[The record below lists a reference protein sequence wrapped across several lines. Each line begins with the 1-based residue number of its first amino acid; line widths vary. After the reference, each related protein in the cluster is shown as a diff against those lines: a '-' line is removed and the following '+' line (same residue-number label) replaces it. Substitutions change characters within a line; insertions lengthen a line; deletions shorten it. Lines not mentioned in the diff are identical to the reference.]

1 MPRVAGVDPGSVSF
15 DLCVLQD
22 GQPVLERVFESGSLR
37 NDPAPLLDALG
48 RHGPYDLIYGPSG
61 YGVPLV
67 AAADVD
73 ELRLA
78 QMVLVRP
85 DERGAGVGI
94 AGMRT
99 LIRELAH
106 SGLPVVFGPGVIH
119 LPSVP
124 RHRKY
129 NRIDLGTADKVCSVA
144 YAIVDQAS
152 RMGIGCDETSF
163 VLVEFGG
170 AFTAAVAV
178 ASGQIVDGAGGS
190 SGPIG
195 VRASGALDG
204 ELAYL
209 LAPSLSKRT
218 LFSGG
223 ALGPVDAVDLAA
235 LWDEPAYAE
244 GWAALLDAAAKAVR
258 GLAGNVPGGAR
269 GRGHR
274 SRGADRGAGRVRSP
288 RRWRTSPRSE
298 RWWPVR
304 RARPRTGARCWPT
317 GWPADDTSR
326 SSRRWVCARRP
337 GRCSITSA
345 WPAPR
350 RFAWAESVN
359 RLYQTRG
366 QRGRRHVMQNTRAA
380 VCLRHPSGKA
390 VTLTR
395 LQARH
400 PPVPRCY
407 GDPLTRLFPDEEE
420 RHL

>member
-37 NDPAPLLDALG
+37 HDPGPLLDALG

-78 QMVLVRP
+78 EMVLVRP

-94 AGMRT
+94 GGMRT
-99 LIRELAH
+99 LMRELAR

-152 RMGIGCDETSF
+152 RLGIGCDETSF
-163 VLVEFGG
+163 VLVELGG

-178 ASGQIVDGAGGS
+178 ASGRIVDGAGGS

-223 ALGPVDAVDLAA
+223 ALGPVGAVDLAA

-244 GWAALLDAAAKAVR
+244 GWAALLEGAAKAVR
-258 GLAGNVPGGAR
+258 GLAGNVPGAAR
-269 GRGHR
+269 GRRDR
-274 SRGADRGAGRVRSP
+274 SRGADRGSGRVARRVAGGRRSGP
-288 RRWRTSPRSE
+288 STGGRCGEHGRARRRAAG
-298 RWWPVR
+298 R
-304 RARPRTGARCWPT
+304 RARGRAPRSRRRCVGVARGGGDGARSPP
-317 GWPADDTSR
+317 GGGRRDD
-326 SSRRWVCARRP
+326 P
-337 GRCSITSA
+337 L
-345 WPAPR
+345 
-350 RFAWAESVN
+350 WAEN
-359 RLYQTRG
+359 RRC
-366 QRGRRHVMQNTRAA
+366 RHCCMHFQLA
-380 VCLRHPSGKA
+380 GI
-390 VTLTR
+390 
-395 LQARH
+395 
-400 PPVPRCY
+400 
-407 GDPLTRLFPDEEE
+407 EM
-420 RHL
+420 